1 MIPILLA
8 AGNPGPMTGTGNNTY
23 LLAAEGGTAMLIDA
37 GVGAP
42 GHLADLAAAL
52 HAWRARLT
60 HVLVTHGHADHAGGA
75 PALAAAQP
83 HAELLKHPW
92 PEEDHRYPVA
102 WRALCDG
109 DEVQAADE
117 ALRVVATPG
126 HSPDHLAFWH
136 EASRTMFTGDLVA
149 LGTSVMIHASRGGNL
164 ANYLHSLERV
174 LAFNP
179 AVLLPAHGPRVENP
193 QALIT
198 AYLENRRQR
207 EHQVFAALRAG
218 HTTVEAI
225 AESIYHGLDAAL
237 MPAARENVR
246 AHLEKLAEDQDGAPE
261 PLQETIRETMAAW
274 RKSSTSST

>member
-1 MIPILLA
+1 MIPLLLA

-52 HAWRARLT
+52 EARHARLN
-60 HVLVTHGHADHAGGA
+60 HVLVTHAHADHAGGA
-75 PALAAAQP
+75 PALAAAHP
-83 HAELLKHPW
+83 DAEFLKHPW

-102 WRALCDG
+102 WQALRDG
-109 DEVQAADE
+109 DEVHAADE
-117 ALRVVATPG
+117 KLAVVATPG

-149 LGTSVMIHASRGGNL
+149 LNTSVMIHASRGGNL
-164 ANYLHSLERV
+164 ADYLRSLERM
-174 LAFNP
+174 LAFEP
-179 AVLLPAHGPRVENP
+179 LVLLPAHGPRIENP
-193 QALIT
+193 RALVT
-198 AYLENRRQR
+198 AYLEHRRQR
-207 EHQVFAALRAG
+207 EQQVIAALGAG

-225 AESIYHGLDAAL
+225 AESIYHGLDTAL
-237 MPAARENVR
+237 MPAARENVL
-246 AHLEKLAEDQDGAPE
+246 AHLEKLVEDEGGTPAT
-261 PLQETIRETMAAW
+261 LQEQVREAMAAW

>member
-1 MIPILLA
+1 MIPLLLA

-52 HAWRARLT
+52 DARHARLT

-75 PALAAAQP
+75 TALAAAQP
-83 HAELLKHPW
+83 DAEFLKHPW
-92 PEEDHRYPVA
+92 PEEDHRFPVA

-109 DEVQAADE
+109 DQVQAAAE
-117 ALRVVATPG
+117 NITVVATPG

-164 ANYLHSLERV
+164 ADYMHSLERV
-174 LAFNP
+174 LTFNP
-179 AVLLPAHGPRVENP
+179 VVLLPAHGPRVENP

-198 AYLENRRQR
+198 AYLEHRRQR
-207 EHQVFAALRAG
+207 EQQVIAALRAG

-237 MPAARENVR
+237 MPAARENVC
-246 AHLEKLAEDQDGAPE
+246 AHLEKLAEDEHGASA
-261 PLQETIRETMAAW
+261 PLQEQIREAMAAW
-274 RKSSTSST
+274 RRSSTSST

>member
-1 MIPILLA
+1 MIPLLLA

-52 HAWRARLT
+52 EARHARLN
-60 HVLVTHGHADHAGGA
+60 HVLVTHAHADHAGGA
-75 PALAAAQP
+75 PALAAAHP
-83 HAELLKHPW
+83 DAEFLKHPW

-102 WRALCDG
+102 WQALRDG
-109 DEVQAADE
+109 DEVHAADE
-117 ALRVVATPG
+117 RLAVVATPG

-149 LGTSVMIHASRGGNL
+149 LTTSVMIHASRGGNL
-164 ANYLHSLERV
+164 ANYLRSLERV
-174 LAFNP
+174 LAFEP
-179 AVLLPAHGPRVENP
+179 LVLLPAHGPRIENP
-193 QALIT
+193 RALVT
-198 AYLENRRQR
+198 AYLEHRRQR
-207 EHQVFAALRAG
+207 EQQVIAALRAG

-225 AESIYHGLDAAL
+225 AESIYHGLDTAL
-237 MPAARENVR
+237 MPAARENVL
-246 AHLEKLAEDQDGAPE
+246 AHLEKLVEDEDGPPAT
-261 PLQETIRETMAAW
+261 LQEKVREAMAAW